1 MYLYLIELED
11 SQRKYV
17 GITNNIQ
24 KRIQSHKD
32 RLKSGY
38 KSPLYCAMRSKPSWY
53 LKVIAEYTTRKEVCD
68 SEMELIA
75 FLRELNIPI
84 LNLADGGEGGF
95 VVQDEESWKVKLK
108 QSRAGRKP
116 ALGMSHTDENK
127 AKFSE
132 YSRKYWDS
140 QETYLDSVEE
150 ILKLPHK
157 KAKEVYGISTTHYY
171 RLKKRAECNE
181 LS

>member
-1 MYLYLIELED
+1 MYLYLIELEN

-17 GITNNIQ
+17 GITNNVQ

-38 KSPLYCAMRSKPSWY
+38 KSPLYCAMRSKPSWS
-53 LKVIAEYTTRKEVCD
+53 LKVIAEYTTRKEACD
-68 SEMELIA
+68 SEVELIT

-84 LNLADGGEGGF
+84 LNLADGGDGGF
-95 VVQDEESWKVKLK
+95 AVQDRESWKVKLR

-116 ALGMSHTDENK
+116 ALGMSHTAENK
-127 AKFSE
+127 DRFSQC
-132 YSRKYWDS
+132 SRKYWET
-140 QETYLDSVEE
+140 QETYLDIVDE
-150 ILKLPHK
+150 ILKLSHK